1 MSTTDLM
8 IPNAADLPA
17 HIRAL
22 TKDVARQFN
31 EDAAAGIS
39 TGAPPRVKLNGKQFV
54 MVDGNGTETPFPPAQ
69 MVPTPDGNVGMPVI
83 LLRAKKAFTK
93 QWFAAAFNPNVETQA
108 PDCYSLDGERPHPA
122 SLAKQSEICANC
134 PQNAFGSGH
143 DQNGVATAG
152 KACSDNKILAAFV
165 PGFGVNQFKLPP
177 ASLKNFGI
185 YVKQLSAASLPIHL
199 VKTLVM
205 FDSKA
210 SFPVLMFAYNGVV
223 DEKAV
228 AKIQELMNSPE
239 AEEIVNPVFA
249 AAAPKQV
256 PATTG
261 NIAPAAAVQTAQ
273 AAPAQAAPAQAA
285 PAQAAPAAEVMTDDL
300 GLGLGAKPA
309 QAVPAQAATQSA
321 AAPIT
326 SVSDDQLRAELGL

>member
-17 HIRAL
+17 HIKAL
-22 TKDVARQFN
+22 TKDAARAFN

-69 MVPTPDGNVGMPVI
+69 MVPTPDGNVGMLVI
-83 LLRAKKAFTK
+83 FLRAKKAFTK
-93 QWFAAAFNPNVETQA
+93 QWFAAAYNPNVEAQA
-108 PDCYSLDGERPHPA
+108 PDCYSLDGERPHPS
-122 SLAKQSEICANC
+122 SLVKQSEICANC

-152 KACSDNKILAAFV
+152 KACSDNKILAVFV
-165 PGFGVNQFKLPP
+165 PGFGVNQLKLPP

-185 YVKQLSAASLPIHL
+185 YVKQLSAANLPIHL
-199 VKTLVM
+199 VKTLIM

-210 SFPVLMFAYNGVV
+210 SFPVLTFAYNGVIG
-223 DEKAV
+223 ENAV

-249 AAAPKQV
+249 AAPAKQV
-256 PATTG
+256 A
-261 NIAPAAAVQTAQ
+261 APAPVQTAPVVPTPVAAARTAPVQ
-273 AAPAQAAPAQAA
+273 AAPAPV
-285 PAQAAPAAEVMTDDL
+285 AEVLADDL
-300 GLGLGAKPA
+300 GLGLSAKPV
-309 QAVPAQAATQSA
+309 QT
-321 AAPIT
+321 AAPVQQAPVT
-326 SVSDDQLRAELGL
+326 VTATVSDDQLRAELGL